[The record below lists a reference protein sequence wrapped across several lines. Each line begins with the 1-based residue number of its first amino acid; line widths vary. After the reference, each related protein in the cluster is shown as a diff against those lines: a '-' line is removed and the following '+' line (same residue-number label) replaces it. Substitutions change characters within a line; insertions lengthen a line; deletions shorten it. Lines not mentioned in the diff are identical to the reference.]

1 MDDLTPMVE
10 VLLRWRITVCLIA
23 SSALAFVLS
32 SQLEWF
38 TAKYSVGLVIVSFA
52 GSFVWEGRA
61 ESGNKPIQ
69 TPTISKPV
77 ALLALSFLGVLVGGL
92 ISGLTGSVAFAT
104 FILGSAPS
112 AVAAW
117 RVLIDKEPVS
127 VVDIAFWTFSLLS
140 AWSALLA
147 WKVVHG

>member
-1 MDDLTPMVE
+1 MVE
-10 VLLRWRITVCLIA
+10 VLLRWRITVSLIA
-23 SSALAFVLS
+23 SIALALVLS
-32 SQLEWF
+32 SQFEWF

-52 GSFVWEGRA
+52 GSTVWEGRA
-61 ESGNKPIQ
+61 EAGSKPIQ

-92 ISGLTGSVAFAT
+92 VVGLTDSVTFAT
-104 FILGSAPS
+104 FILGTAPC

-140 AWSALLA
+140 AWSALVA